1 MTRQEFQRLAELHLR
16 AAMAL
21 LQKRH
26 PAGAYYLA
34 GYAVECALKACIAKK
49 TRAHSFPPKHARDM
63 YTHELRRLV
72 ALAGP
77 EHRLRQDAPPGS
89 LLDQNW
95 STVNRW
101 SEEARYE
108 RRTSREARD
117 LLAAITDSEHG
128 VLTWL
133 RQSW

>member
-1 MTRQEFQRLAELHLR
+1 MTRLEFQRLAESHVR
-16 AAMAL
+16 HANAL

-26 PAGAYYLA
+26 PSGAYYLA

-72 ALAGP
+72 ALAGL
-77 EHRLRQDAPPGS
+77 EQRLRQDAPAGS

-117 LLAAITDSEHG
+117 LLRAITDPQDG

-133 RQSW
+133 QQSW